1 MSFSKRYKPYTTIRS
16 YFLEWTYDQDV
27 YIFDNG
33 YGASV
38 LRTSSN
44 GEVRKYEI
52 ALLSWWYGEHDI
64 QWDVVK
70 PPNETEETV
79 FDDVDPD
86 KIDDYLGLIEALVYV
101 EKEEI

>member
-1 MSFSKRYKPYTTIRS
+1 MSMLKKYKPYTTIRS
-16 YFLEWTYDQDV
+16 YFLEWTYDQEI

-38 LRTSSN
+38 LCTSSA

-52 ALLSWWYGEHDI
+52 ALLTWWYGEHDI
-64 QWDVVK
+64 QWDAV
-70 PPNETEETV
+70 EEPY
-79 FDDVDPD
+79 DDVDPD
-86 KIDDYLGLIEALVYV
+86 KIDDYLGLIETLIYI